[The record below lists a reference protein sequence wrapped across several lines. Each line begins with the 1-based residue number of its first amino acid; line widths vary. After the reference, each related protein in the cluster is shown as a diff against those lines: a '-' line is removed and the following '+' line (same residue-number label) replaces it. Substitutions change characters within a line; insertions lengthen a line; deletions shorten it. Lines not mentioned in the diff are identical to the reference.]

1 MVQYDSTQSILMD
14 YLSDTEQ
21 LMGKLLSKNFSG
33 TARIKA
39 VSDLGFPHDVIRIAG
54 GFATG
59 SFVDWTTN
67 IPFIPIDTCVNVC
80 SVSFFEIKDDIKHL
94 FNDDYFDSV
103 KRKLGNGIYISNFH
117 RGNHFI
123 SYLNSVVDGKKY
135 LLLHSSANEYKENF
149 NGLYPVEG
157 NWYFDRIKIFSDGQS
172 YVRYLDGKDAEVFYS
187 IAKGLYEFNEIRH
200 EFIAHVILGD
210 YQEDVSPLHFHHY
223 GMPTNTSIAM
233 GCHLSTQ
240 DEIFPILTLPGESL
254 YMIKYSR
261 AKDKSLMLSDKQFLT
276 PHGWGKRHISMPKIA
291 LNLKDNIF
299 MLDDQSYEIRF
310 GTSLRSH
317 PNIEL
322 RDFGITSLNRKE
334 NFFDYLSKL
343 YEYEIVDE
351 FEQIASWNK
360 AGVKIWR

>member
-1 MVQYDSTQSILMD
+1 MIWYDSTQSVLMD

-33 TARIKA
+33 TARIKT

-59 SFVDWTTN
+59 VFVDWTTN
-67 IPFIPIDTCVNVC
+67 IPFVPVDTCVNVC

-94 FNDDYFDSV
+94 FNDDYFNSV
-103 KRKLGNGIYISNFH
+103 KRKLDNGIYISNFH

-157 NWYFDRIKIFSDGQS
+157 NWYFDRIKVFSDGQS
-172 YVRYLDGKDAEVFYS
+172 YVRYIDGKDAEVFYS

-200 EFIAHVILGD
+200 EFIAHVILGE
-210 YQEDVSPLHFHHY
+210 YQENVSPLHFHHY

-240 DEIFPILTLPGESL
+240 DEISPILTLPGESL

-261 AKDKSLMLSDKQFLT
+261 VKDKSLMLSDKQFLT
-276 PHGWGKRHISMPKIA
+276 PHGWGKRHINTPKMA
-291 LNLKDNIF
+291 LNLKDNMF
-299 MLDDQSYEIRF
+299 TLDEQNYGIRF

-317 PNIEL
+317 PNLEL
-322 RDFGITSLNRKE
+322 RDFGATSLTRKE
-334 NFFDYLSKL
+334 NFFNYLSKL

-360 AGVKIWR
+360 AGIKIWR